1 MTPEAKALQ
10 TWHRSVIV
18 MFALI
23 GPPSMALLVRLP
35 EIKELLGVSTSEL
48 GLLLFSGA
56 VGSILALS
64 LAARI
69 ISRFGTRPQM
79 LGGFYLVALGLIG
92 QAFAATTDSV
102 ALFAVCIFVTGFG
115 FGIVD
120 VPLNVDGASIE
131 GKRGRSVLPRLHAA
145 FSVGAL
151 SGAAI
156 GTLCIA
162 LSVDILTQMIVL
174 CSTQMILPIVVRRF
188 VPQHTGQEEHH
199 KNAEVE
205 KPEKINLFKDK
216 RIMFLGIGILCITL
230 AEGAAVDWL
239 ALTIVKDFG
248 ESATNAGIAFAIF
261 NLTMTIT
268 RFFGGNISDRF
279 GRRNTLQAMAIIGA
293 IGVLMMIFGTSVIFA
308 WIGAALWGIGS
319 ALGFPLFISE
329 AGEGEN
335 ATRRVALITVFG
347 YMAFL
352 VGPPTLGLVAE
363 FTGLRAMLYL
373 IAGALLS
380 AVFFAKVMTNTK
392 NVEAAS

>member
-1 MTPEAKALQ
+1 MTTEAKTLQ

-48 GLLLFSGA
+48 GLLLFAGA
-56 VGSILALS
+56 VGSILALTM
-64 LAARI
+64 AARV
-69 ISRFGTRPQM
+69 ISRLGTRPPM

-92 QAFAATTDSV
+92 QAFAATTDSI

-216 RIMFLGIGILCITL
+216 QIMFLGIGILCITL

-239 ALTIVKDFG
+239 ALTVVKDFG

-279 GRRNTLQAMAIIGA
+279 GRRTTLQVMAIIGA
-293 IGVLMMIFGTSVIFA
+293 FGVLMMIFGTSVIFA

-380 AVFFAKVMTNTK
+380 AVFFAKVMSNKKT
-392 NVEAAS
+392 EAPAS